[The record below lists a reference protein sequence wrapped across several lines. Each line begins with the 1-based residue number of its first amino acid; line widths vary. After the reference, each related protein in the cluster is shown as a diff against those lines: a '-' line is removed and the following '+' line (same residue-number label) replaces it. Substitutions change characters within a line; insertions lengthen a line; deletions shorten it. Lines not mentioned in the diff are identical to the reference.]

1 MDIEQVRE
9 WTGDFEFVSNRG
21 WAVNE
26 VVISADGSA
35 ECHGVLADSDDEAHC
50 SRFRFTVGTAG
61 SSGGDACIGKKLP
74 DGAWIKCRL
83 AKPDADGKVYV
94 ACLAEGRNLKHSRY
108 TEEEVNALLSP
119 ATVEKVAT
127 ASSIPVP
134 ASPPTSGTASEQQV
148 RASAKTSVGCG
159 LTGCA
164 VS

>member
-1 MDIEQVRE
+1 MNIQQVRE

-50 SRFRFTVGTAG
+50 SRFRFTIGAAG
-61 SSGGDACIGKKLP
+61 SSEGDAYIGKKLP
-74 DGAWIKCRL
+74 DGAWVKCRL

-108 TEEEVNALLSP
+108 TEEELKVLFSP
-119 ATVEKVAT
+119 AAEEKVAT
-127 ASSIPVP
+127 SSPIPVP

-148 RASAKTSVGCG
+148 RTSAKTSVGCG

-164 VS
+164 VC